1 MSSDLRKCVLTG
13 KTLQNG
19 AQEVGELGMKE
30 GSRLILMGRKVMLNY
45 FIVLLI
51 KLLYAIHSITLS
63 KKHLS
68 RS

>member
-51 KLLYAIHSITLS
+51 NILYAICSTTLS

>member
-30 GSRLILMGRKVMLNY
+30 GSRLILMGRKV
-45 FIVLLI
+45 
-51 KLLYAIHSITLS
+51 
-63 KKHLS
+63 
-68 RS
+68 